1 MLRLFKVL
9 REIKVYRDYLKI
21 VKNESLNYPLWTRRN
36 LRSDWVG
43 RIYTVI
49 NLPPQVTQSPDLPRE
64 ARPSFVVNEIKPIND
79 YLKSLNLEEIIT
91 VGIKPVEGTTEESY
105 LVVYQYVF
113 KHLTML
119 WILRFI
125 VEVVALTLI
134 SIKLYNYFI

>member
-9 REIKVYRDYLKI
+9 KEIKVYRDYLKI
-21 VKNESLNYPLWTRRN
+21 VKNESLNSPLWARRN

-64 ARPSFVVNEIKPIND
+64 SRPSFVVNEIKPIND

-91 VGIKPVEGTTEESY
+91 VGIKPVDGTAEESY

-113 KHLTML
+113 KNLTLL

-125 VEVVALTLI
+125 IEVIALVII
-134 SIKLYNYFI
+134 SVKLYNYFA

>member
-9 REIKVYRDYLKI
+9 KEIKVYRDYLKI
-21 VKNESLNYPLWTRRN
+21 VKNESLNSPLWTRRN

-64 ARPSFVVNEIKPIND
+64 SRPSFVVNEIKPIND

-91 VGIKPVEGTTEESY
+91 VGIKPVDGTAEESY

-113 KHLTML
+113 KNLTLL

-125 VEVVALTLI
+125 IEVIALVII
-134 SIKLYNYFI
+134 SVKLYNYFV